1 MTTGNKEDRFDA
13 LDRQTVTDIS
23 TLLVDNF
30 AGIKITLKTLARVL
44 AKLEDK
50 DAEEVFRE
58 LGNQWKREAE
68 LLIPEFLTSLEQRE
82 KDDDVFKG

>member
-1 MTTGNKEDRFDA
+1 
-13 LDRQTVTDIS
+13 
-23 TLLVDNF
+23 
-30 AGIKITLKTLARVL
+30 
-44 AKLEDK
+44 
-50 DAEEVFRE
+50 VFRE

>member
-1 MTTGNKEDRFDA
+1 MPNKEDRFEA